1 MPKHSQQKHVV
12 PQNTAMEKAM
22 QRRSREF
29 ARLVSDM
36 NFYWPSYGE
45 DDADVLS
52 VKKRHIVRKVKP
64 DAFAVLLGHLEAY
77 PLPESP
83 IPFPFRSPA
92 EMAGWSDAQV
102 LIEYLRV
109 GAAWEHVSTKQ
120 QDLGAAHTMAR
131 VRGALTWWC
140 SEEGVEGWTAY
151 MDAVGKKG
159 WRKYYSGR

>member
-1 MPKHSQQKHVV
+1 MPVSKKKNV
-12 PQNTAMEKAM
+12 PTSTYKTMEDTT

-29 ARLVSDM
+29 AQLVISLQ
-36 NFYWPSYGE
+36 SYFG
-45 DDADVLS
+45 S
-52 VKKRHIVRKVKP
+52 KRGLRKVVSE
-64 DAFAVLLGHLEAY
+64 ASGVLLGHLEAY

-120 QDLGAAHTMAR
+120 QDLGAADTMAR